1 MLQAILVIPLRRGI
15 KVKTKK
21 IKAIACSHD
30 CSCCYDSGKRSGI
43 FQYRQTSGAK
53 IVKKQTLVR
62 GGITMWEGEFLAHLI
77 RKWLLLLYCILI
89 PQDMTTIDMRS
100 ESHQILDQVDDRFLE
115 VVHAMLQAYA
125 RQAVDPVVSYDAVSG
140 TPRTASEFT
149 ALLDGE
155 VASVRRGEYMTIED
169 FKKESA
175 KWGQRIK

>member
-1 MLQAILVIPLRRGI
+1 
-15 KVKTKK
+15 
-21 IKAIACSHD
+21 
-30 CSCCYDSGKRSGI
+30 
-43 FQYRQTSGAK
+43 
-53 IVKKQTLVR
+53 
-62 GGITMWEGEFLAHLI
+62 
-77 RKWLLLLYCILI
+77 
-89 PQDMTTIDMRS
+89 MTTIDMRS

-125 RQAVDPVVSYDAVSG
+125 RQAVEPVVSYDAVSG